1 MPRRETGVEYKMKK
15 RCNIL
20 FSVLLLSAC
29 VLAFPPVCAA
39 GEDWDDDEEEEEEEE
54 TAGEKD
60 EAEKDFNVSQWLA
73 SIIEWGGYYENQLMF
88 AKLPRSTQ
96 EGESDWKVT
105 DYNKFRLDLAAK
117 PVKGF
122 RLDVDVVFKT
132 YHGYKSYYLPDL
144 LPAEFDDKLA
154 LWEAADPASVKW
166 DLDNEFYLDN
176 AFITISYKMLRLRV
190 GKQQVRF
197 GSGYFWNPT
206 DLFNVKDLLD
216 PTYEKRGITAIKA
229 QMFFPQEAQL
239 DFYYFLENGFEE
251 SLEKSGFYEGGQFGL
266 IDEPSLAVRLRKS
279 FFRWDVASTFIMKKD
294 ARIDLKRLAPELEPI
309 IPELVISDR
318 LMGGFEFSGE
328 IKGVGLRGELA
339 VNRIGDSERFI
350 EVLGS
355 IDYTF
360 RHGIYVLAE
369 YLYNSRGKNGSENYT
384 FGSWINFLTQSIR
397 YQGQHYVS
405 ALIMVPVSRVH
416 LELQLSGIVNA
427 SDGSFVLNPWL
438 NYKWGD
444 YVTLSIYGVFSW
456 GDDGTDEFPAS
467 GQGVFARLKFA
478 YY

>member
-1 MPRRETGVEYKMKK
+1 MMNEYSKTA
-15 RCNIL
+15 L
-20 FSVLLLSAC
+20 AAFLLSAFT
-29 VLAFPPVCAA
+29 LAFPTLCAA
-39 GEDWDDDEEEEEEEE
+39 GEDWDNEGEEEES
-54 TAGEKD
+54 AGQKEG
-60 EAEKDFNVSQWLA
+60 AEKDFNISQWLA

-88 AKLPRSTQ
+88 AKLPRNTQ

-105 DYNKFRLDLAAK
+105 DYNKLRLDLTAK

-122 RLDVDVVFKT
+122 RLDVDIIFQT
-132 YHGYKSYYLPDL
+132 FHGYKSYYLPDI
-144 LPAEFDDKLA
+144 LPAKFG
-154 LWEAADPASVKW
+154 DPLIEMERGNPGDPELKKFLRW
-166 DLDNEFYLDN
+166 DLQNEFYLDN
-176 AFITISYKMLRLRV
+176 AYMTLSIKMLRLKV

-229 QMFFPQEAQL
+229 QLFFAQEAQL

-251 SLEKSGFYEGGQFGL
+251 SLEKAGFYDGGRFGM

-294 ARIDLKRLAPELEPI
+294 ARIESLELQI
-309 IPELVISDR
+309 ADR

-328 IKGVGLRGELA
+328 IKGVGLRGEVA
-339 VNRIGDSERFI
+339 VNKIGDQERFI
-350 EVLGS
+350 QVLGS
-355 IDYTF
+355 IDYTL

-369 YLYNSRGKNGSENYT
+369 YLFSSRGVSGSENYT
-384 FGSWINFLTQSIR
+384 FDSWINFLTQSIR
-397 YQGQHYVS
+397 YQGRHYVA
-405 ALIMVPVSRVH
+405 ALIMVPITRAH
-416 LELQLSGIVNA
+416 MELQLSGIVNA

-438 NYKWGD
+438 NYTWGD

-467 GQGVFARLKFA
+467 GQGVFARLRFA

>member
-1 MPRRETGVEYKMKK
+1 MMTKHVKTF
-15 RCNIL
+15 L
-20 FSVLLLSAC
+20 AALLLSSFS
-29 VLAFPPVCAA
+29 LAFPPVCAA
-39 GEDWDDDEEEEEEEE
+39 GEDWDDEGEEEEA
-54 TAGEKD
+54 AGQKEG
-60 EAEKDFNVSQWLA
+60 AEKDFNVSQWLA

-88 AKLPRSTQ
+88 AKLPHNTQ

-105 DYNKFRLDLAAK
+105 DYNKLRLDLAAR
-117 PVKGF
+117 PVRGF

-132 YHGYKSYYLPDL
+132 YHGYKSITLPDL
-144 LPAEFDDKLA
+144 LPSKFDLELS

-166 DLDNEFYLDN
+166 NLENEFYLDN
-176 AFITISYKMLRLRV
+176 ACMTLTVKMLRLKV

-216 PTYEKRGITAIKA
+216 PTYEKKGITAVKA
-229 QMFFPQEAQL
+229 QLFFAQEAQL

-251 SLEKSGFYEGGQFGL
+251 NLEKAGFYDGGKFGL

-294 ARIDLKRLAPELEPI
+294 ARIVMTTYAPEIPPV
-309 IPELVISDR
+309 IPELIIADR

-328 IKGVGLRGELA
+328 IKGVGLRGEVA
-339 VNRIGDSERFI
+339 VNRIGDQERFI

-369 YLYNSRGKNGSENYT
+369 YLYNSRGVSGSGNYT
-384 FGSWINFLTQSIR
+384 FDSWINFLTQSIR
-397 YQGQHYVS
+397 YQGRHYVA
-405 ALIMVPVSRVH
+405 ALIMVPVTRAH

-438 NYKWGD
+438 NYRWGD

-456 GDDGTDEFPAS
+456 GDDDTDEFPAT
-467 GQGVFARLKFA
+467 GHGVFARLRFA
-478 YY
+478 YN